1 MKLKH
6 CLLALLVM
14 LIAASCT
21 QDDSARPDSPAEKY
35 VVSLALGGEISATD
49 EPLARSN
56 STNDL
61 YGINVYYDKEGDG
74 NINDIYG
81 YGLFDNVD
89 DMMIELLSSHKYR
102 FDCTLVKDGKTTLYY
117 GTANNSSYSG
127 YLAPFNLINNSNKPT
142 LLENKF
148 ILGTDKYFRSFENG
162 DVRLAGSMSSTSYP
176 SINRFYGKLADY
188 IPTQGSVAM
197 ISLKRVVFGAKF
209 IVTGVHGG
217 TLKVDSDFWDFSVTE
232 DYESE
237 ERIFTFPNV
246 YDCFNETPITQKI
259 TLKYDDDSGSSN
271 DLSLTESVT
280 FKRNTLTTITI
291 NVSQKSGISISEE
304 SWGEDNLIELEINAD
319 GVIDTP
325 VVPNE

>member
-14 LIAASCT
+14 LIATSCT

-35 VVSLALGGEISATD
+35 VVSLALGGEISTTD
-49 EPLARSN
+49 EPLTRSN

-74 NINDIYG
+74 KTNDIYG

-89 DMMIELLSSHKYR
+89 DMMIELLSSHKYK
-102 FDCTLVKDGKTTLYY
+102 FECTLVKDGKTTLYY
-117 GTANNSSYSG
+117 GTTDYSSYSG
-127 YLAPFNLINNSNKPT
+127 YLAPFSFYDDNRLPAF
-142 LLENKF
+142 LGNKF
-148 ILGTDKYFRSFENG
+148 ILGTDVYFRSFGSGNAC
-162 DVRLAGSMSSTSYP
+162 LAGSKSSKSYP
-176 SINRFYGKLADY
+176 SINRFYGELTDY
-188 IPTQGSVAM
+188 TPSQGDVAM

-209 IVTGVHGG
+209 IVTGAQGG
-217 TLKVDSDFWDFSVTE
+217 KLSVSSKFWNFSVTE

-246 YDCFNETPITQKI
+246 YDCFNETPIEEQI
-259 TLKYDDDSGSSN
+259 TLKYDDDSGSAN
-271 DLSLTESVT
+271 DLATVTSVT

-291 NVSQKSGISISEE
+291 NVSSKSGISISEE

>member
-14 LIAASCT
+14 LIATSCT

-35 VVSLALGGEISATD
+35 VVSLALGGEISTTD
-49 EPLARSN
+49 EPLTRSN

-74 NINDIYG
+74 KTNDIYG

-89 DMMIELLSSHKYR
+89 DMMIELLSSHKYK
-102 FDCTLVKDGKTTLYY
+102 FECTLVKDGKTTLYY
-117 GTANNSSYSG
+117 GMYDPSYSG
-127 YLAPFNLINNSNKPT
+127 YLAPFNLSNNNSKPT

-148 ILGTDKYFRSFENG
+148 ILGTNKSFNSFGSG
-162 DVRLAGSMSSTSYP
+162 DACLAGSSSSKSYP
-176 SINRFYGKLADY
+176 SINRFYGELTDY
-188 IPTQGSVAM
+188 TPSQGDVAM
-197 ISLKRVVFGAKF
+197 IYLKRVVFGAKF
-209 IVTGVHGG
+209 IVTGAQGG
-217 TLKVDSDFWDFSVTE
+217 KLSVSSNFWGFSVTE

-246 YDCFNETPITQKI
+246 YDCFNETPIREYI
-259 TLKYDDDSGSSN
+259 TLSYDDDSGYQN
-271 DLSLTESVT
+271 DLNYAGYVT
-280 FKRNTLTTITI
+280 FKRNTLTTFTI
-291 NVSQKSGISISEE
+291 NVSPKSGISISEE

>member
-14 LIAASCT
+14 LIATSCT

-35 VVSLALGGEISATD
+35 VVSLALGGEISTTD
-49 EPLARSN
+49 EPLTRSN
-56 STNDL
+56 STNHL

-74 NINDIYG
+74 NINAIYG

-117 GTANNSSYSG
+117 GKANNSSYSG
-127 YLAPFNLINNSNKPT
+127 YLAPFDLRNNSNKPT

-148 ILGTDKYFRSFENG
+148 ILGTDKYFSSFERG
-162 DVRLAGSMSSTSYP
+162 DAYLAGSSSSTSYP
-176 SINRFYGKLADY
+176 SINRFYGELTDY
-188 IPTQGSVAM
+188 TPSQGDVAM

-209 IVTGVHGG
+209 IITGVQGG
-217 TLKVDSDFWDFSVTE
+217 KLSVSSHFWNFSVTE

-246 YDCFNETPITQKI
+246 YNCFSETPIEERI
-259 TLKYDDDSGSSN
+259 TLIYDDDSGSSN
-271 DLSLTESVT
+271 DLYLQKSVT
-280 FKRNTLTTITI
+280 FKRNTLTTISI
-291 NVSQKSGISISEE
+291 NVSPKSGISISEE